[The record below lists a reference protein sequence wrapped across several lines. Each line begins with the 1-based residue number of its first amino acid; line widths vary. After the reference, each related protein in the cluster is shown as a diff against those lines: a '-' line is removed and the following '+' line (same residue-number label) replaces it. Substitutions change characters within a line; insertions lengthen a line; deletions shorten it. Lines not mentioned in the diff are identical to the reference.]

1 MRTMEKSQSAS
12 VTRSAGL
19 IGFLTFLSRI
29 FGFLRDAAMAW
40 FLGAGFVS
48 DAFLVAFRI
57 PNFLRKLFADGSLNL
72 AFVPI
77 FIEHLNREREE
88 AFLLARSA
96 LRTVFLVLSFA
107 SAAGIASAPALVAL
121 FAPGFAEIPE
131 KMSLTVSLTRIM
143 FPFVVFIGLSAVC
156 MGVLNTFGHF
166 FAPSIAPLVINV
178 CMIGGIFFL
187 SPRMNEPVNGLA
199 AGVMIGGVL
208 QLVLHA
214 PYLLKHGFLFWKKAR
229 LFHPALKKIGLL
241 TLPAALGASVFQ
253 INVLLDTLIASFLS
267 DGSISYL
274 YYADRLVQ
282 FPLGIFAMAAAI
294 ALLPR
299 LSKEAAVK
307 DYKALSNTLVSSLN
321 AVLFITV
328 PSMAGLIVLRTPIVS
343 LLFERGEFDAASVES
358 TAAALLYY
366 GLGLWAF
373 STARIVVSTFYALRD
388 ARTPLRV
395 GLFSI
400 FAKAILSLVL
410 VKYLDYKGLALAT
423 SAASVLNLLV
433 LARALQAKL
442 GGIIRWKEVIG
453 SSAHTLAAT
462 VLMSA
467 TISILN
473 ICLAPLVR
481 DGFLWRAAGLSACI
495 FSGIFVFA
503 AISALFDR
511 GELKIFMDAA
521 IKCRRTRA

>member
-1 MRTMEKSQSAS
+1 MPSMEKRQNAS
-12 VTRSAGL
+12 LTKSAGL
-19 IGFLTFLSRI
+19 IGFLTFLSRV

-77 FIEHLNREREE
+77 FIEYLNQGRDE

-96 LRTVFLVLSFA
+96 LRTVLLVLSLA
-107 SAAGIASAPALVAL
+107 SAAGIVFAPALVVF
-121 FAPGFAEIPE
+121 FAPGFAESPE
-131 KMSLTVSLTRIM
+131 KMALTVSLTRIM

-166 FAPSIAPLVINV
+166 FAPSVAPLVINV
-178 CMIGGIFFL
+178 SMIGGIFFL
-187 SPRMNEPVNGLA
+187 SPRMSEPVNGLA
-199 AGVMIGGVL
+199 AGVIIGAVL

-214 PYLLKHGFLFWKKAR
+214 PFLVKTGFSFWKKAR

-267 DGSISYL
+267 EGSISYL

-299 LSKEAAVK
+299 LSREAAVK
-307 DYKALSNTLVSSLN
+307 DYDGLSNTLVSSLN
-321 AVLFITV
+321 AVLFVTI
-328 PSMAGLIVLRTPIVS
+328 PSMAGLIVLRAPIVS
-343 LLFERGEFDAASVES
+343 LLFERGEFDAASVAS
-358 TAAALLYY
+358 TAGALLYY

-373 STARIVVSTFYALRD
+373 SGARIVVSTFYALRD
-388 ARTPLRV
+388 ARTPVRV
-395 GLFSI
+395 ALFAI
-400 FAKAILSLVL
+400 FAKIVLSLVL
-410 VKYLDYKGLALAT
+410 VRFLDYKGLALAT

-433 LARALQAKL
+433 LARALEAKL
-442 GGIIRWKEVIG
+442 GGIVRWNEVIG
-453 SSAHTLAAT
+453 SSMRTLGAT
-462 VLMSA
+462 FVMGA
-467 TISILN
+467 IISMLN
-473 ICLAPLVR
+473 LYLSPTVH
-481 DGFLWRAAGLSACI
+481 DGFLAKAAGLSACI
-495 FSGIFVFA
+495 LTGIVVFVAF
-503 AISALFDR
+503 SALFIR
-511 GELKIFMDAA
+511 GELKIFVEAA
-521 IKCRRTRA
+521 TGSRRTRY